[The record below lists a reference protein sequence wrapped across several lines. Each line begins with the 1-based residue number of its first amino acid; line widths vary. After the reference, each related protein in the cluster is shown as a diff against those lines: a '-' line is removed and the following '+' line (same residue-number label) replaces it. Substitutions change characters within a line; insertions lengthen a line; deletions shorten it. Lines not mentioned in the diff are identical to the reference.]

1 MKKFEKLS
9 IEKFE
14 LMSQQN
20 IISEEMANKVKGGLI
35 GVDDLC
41 GD

>member
-14 LMSQQN
+14 LISKEN
-20 IISEEMANKVKGGLI
+20 VISEDIANKVKGGLI

-41 GD
+41 GG